1 MTNNNARGDRSTSGK
16 PSGKP
21 QGKPSGKP
29 AQQDKRRPDLNL
41 SVQIK
46 TTKGDE
52 LVRCGALWGHAEG
65 VGFGGFFNDTGHG
78 NQVRIVLFEPKQGEY
93 KVGHAP
99 TFKVFIELAHEDDR
113 DSQRQ
118 DDGRE
123 PRKTDLYFAG
133 LMWENRNA
141 PGFNGYVNTNLLTG
155 QKLRLVAMPPK
166 SADEGSGRRDDWDFD
181 RDIPF

>member
-1 MTNNNARGDRSTSGK
+1 MTNNNARGNRS
-16 PSGKP
+16 SGKP

-29 AQQDKRRPDLNL
+29 SGKPAAQDKRRPDLNL

-52 LVRCGALWGHAEG
+52 LVRCGALWGHSEG

-78 NQVRIVLFEPKQGEY
+78 NQVRIVLFEPKADEY
-93 KVGHAP
+93 KSGHAP
-99 TFKVFIELAHEDDR
+99 AFKVFIELAHEDDR

-123 PRKTDLYFAG
+123 NRKTDLYFAG

-141 PGFNGYVNTNLLTG
+141 LGYNGHINTNLLTG

-166 SADEGSGRRDDWDFD
+166 SDDGSGRRDGSDGDD
-181 RDIPF
+181 EIPY

>member
-1 MTNNNARGDRSTSGK
+1 MTNNNARGNRSSGK

-29 AQQDKRRPDLNL
+29 AAQDKRRPDLNL

-52 LVRCGALWGHAEG
+52 LVRCGALWGHSEG

-78 NQVRIVLFEPKQGEY
+78 NQVRIVLFEPKADEY
-93 KVGHAP
+93 KSGHAP
-99 TFKVFIELAHEDDR
+99 AFKVFIELAHEDDR

-123 PRKTDLYFAG
+123 NRKTDLYFAG

-141 PGFNGYVNTNLLTG
+141 LGFNGYINTNLLTG

-166 SADEGSGRRDDWDFD
+166 SADDGSGRRDGSDGDD
-181 RDIPF
+181 EIPY